1 MSASIGDHPRRHRLV
16 STSGLKHCPAIGCI
30 HVVAGPPERTLR
42 FSASS
47 HLRSRK
53 MDARIRYERRPPMTP
68 LEETETPSTE
78 PDTGPDVQQE
88 GDFQGEY

>member
-1 MSASIGDHPRRHRLV
+1 
-16 STSGLKHCPAIGCI
+16 
-30 HVVAGPPERTLR
+30 
-42 FSASS
+42 
-47 HLRSRK
+47 
-53 MDARIRYERRPPMTP
+53 MTP